1 MKIAHFLNA
10 KPWFSGVFI
19 CQSKNVHYISRI
31 KLYAMK
37 VKYIRVSTEE
47 QNTAR
52 QEANSKSFSKNYID
66 RVSGSVPFN
75 ERREAKKLI
84 GDIEAGLVTEIH
96 INSIDRMGRSIL
108 NILEVLEYFNQKNVN
123 LFVENIGMFSMIDN
137 KPNPSFKM
145 IVSVLGNVGE
155 MERLNMLER
164 QRQGIELAKLK
175 GTYKGRLY
183 GTKITEDEILAKY
196 KIVVRELK
204 RGESLRRAAKL
215 GGCSLGTAQKVK
227 SLIGSEYETV

>member
-1 MKIAHFLNA
+1 
-10 KPWFSGVFI
+10 
-19 CQSKNVHYISRI
+19 
-31 KLYAMK
+31 MK

-47 QNTAR
+47 QNTGR
-52 QEANSKSFSKNYID
+52 QEVNSKSFSKIYID
-66 RVSGSVPFN
+66 RVSGSIPFS
-75 ERREAKKLI
+75 ERKEAKRLI
-84 GDIEAGLVTEIH
+84 ADIEAGLVTEIH
-96 INSIDRMGRSIL
+96 LNSIDRMGRSIL

-164 QRQGIELAKLK
+164 QKQGIELAKLK

-183 GTKITEDEILAKY
+183 GAKISEEDILVKY
-196 KIVVRELK
+196 KVVVRELK
-204 RGESLRRAAKL
+204 RGESLRRASKI
-215 GGCSLGTAQKVK
+215 GGCSLGTTQKIK
-227 SLIGSEYETV
+227 SILDKKNETV